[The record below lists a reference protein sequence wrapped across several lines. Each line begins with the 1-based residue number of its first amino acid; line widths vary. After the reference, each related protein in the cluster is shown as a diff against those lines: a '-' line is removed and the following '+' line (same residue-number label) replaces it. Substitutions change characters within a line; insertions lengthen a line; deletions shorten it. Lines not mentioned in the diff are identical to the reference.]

1 MLINNMYNVYA
12 GHAGLL
18 NRKTQGKNCKF
29 TNILKSYI
37 ISMSFTKPLSS
48 SFFFYSVFLK
58 FILVLVMA
66 DRIFS

>member
-1 MLINNMYNVYA
+1 MYNVYA

-18 NRKTQGKNCKF
+18 NRKTQDKNCKF

-48 SFFFYSVFLK
+48 FFFYSVFLK

>member
-1 MLINNMYNVYA
+1 MYNVYA

-48 SFFFYSVFLK
+48 SFFFLFC
-58 FILVLVMA
+58 
-66 DRIFS
+66 IFKIYIGLSYGRQDL

>member
-1 MLINNMYNVYA
+1 MYNVYS

-37 ISMSFTKPLSS
+37 ISMSLTKPLSS
-48 SFFFYSVFLK
+48 SSFFFLFC
-58 FILVLVMA
+58 
-66 DRIFS
+66 IFKIYIGLSYGRQDL

>member
-48 SFFFYSVFLK
+48 SFFF
-58 FILVLVMA
+58 FILY
-66 DRIFS
+66 F